1 MRPTI
6 VRVPA
11 ERENGLCFPVQTR
24 RALPSTRAEGS
35 PEKPLINQ
43 ARPAEG
49 TLSPY
54 ASASPGTDSYLR
66 PQIKHVA
73 TSQRKHASQW
83 DFSRVQL
90 NKSLDTSGASLEGE
104 HISTVKHPQWKSHSQ
119 KVI

>member
-24 RALPSTRAEGS
+24 RALPSKRAEGS

-54 ASASPGTDSYLR
+54 PSASPGPIVISDPKLN
-66 PQIKHVA
+66 
-73 TSQRKHASQW
+73 TSRLHSE
-83 DFSRVQL
+83 SML
-90 NKSLDTSGASLEGE
+90 PSG
-104 HISTVKHPQWKSHSQ
+104 ISAESN
-119 KVI
+119 